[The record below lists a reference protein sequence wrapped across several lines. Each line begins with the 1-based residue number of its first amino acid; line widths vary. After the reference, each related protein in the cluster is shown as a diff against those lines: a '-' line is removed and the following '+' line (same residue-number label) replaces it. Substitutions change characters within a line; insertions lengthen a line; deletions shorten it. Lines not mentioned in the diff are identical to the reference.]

1 MTGLRLLLAAAAIA
15 LATSSAVSGEI
26 YKWTDSEGNIHFED
40 RPSGQSNVETLRI
53 ASRGTDNS
61 AVQAQVQS
69 RLEANAAAQQAKAE
83 AAPGLSK
90 RELRAEQAKRD
101 EQCKMYR
108 ARLQTYAQ
116 SRRLYRE
123 DAAGERVYLDEKAT
137 QEARA
142 SVEKQVKEYCGA

>member
-1 MTGLRLLLAAAAIA
+1 MKQYILAIDQGT
-15 LATSSAVSGEI
+15 TSS
-26 YKWTDSEGNIHFED
+26 
-40 RPSGQSNVETLRI
+40 
-53 ASRGTDNS
+53 
-61 AVQAQVQS
+61 
-69 RLEANAAAQQAKAE
+69 
-83 AAPGLSK
+83 
-90 RELRAEQAKRD
+90 RAIVFD

-137 QEARA
+137 QDARA